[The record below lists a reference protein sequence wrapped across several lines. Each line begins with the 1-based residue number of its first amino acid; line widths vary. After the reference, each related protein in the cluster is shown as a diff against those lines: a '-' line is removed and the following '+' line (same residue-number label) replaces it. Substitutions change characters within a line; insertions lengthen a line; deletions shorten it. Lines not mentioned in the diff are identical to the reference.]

1 MDPLGPSLA
10 GRVWVGRKPREMSQ
24 VASQAI
30 STAVD
35 YVKAPLVYKGKVRE
49 LYDLGEHFLIVVTD
63 RISAFDY
70 VLDPA
75 IPDKGNVLNSLSAYW
90 FEQTAAMQPNHV
102 VHTDVNK
109 LGDVITEPELLR
121 NRIMVTK
128 KAERIDIECVVRGY
142 ITGNGWRQYQQKQS
156 INGIELPAGLRKNER
171 FPQPIFTPAAKNDVG
186 HDEDI
191 SFERM
196 EELVGK
202 EIAAE
207 LRDRSIKLY
216 EFAHSYC
223 AERGI
228 VLADCKFEFGI
239 INGKVI
245 LIDEIF
251 TPDSSRFWAT
261 DKYELD
267 TEIDSMDK
275 EPVRT
280 YLLSTDWDK
289 NSKPDPLPAPVV
301 EETTQRYLEI
311 YRRLTGTELR

>member
-1 MDPLGPSLA
+1 
-10 GRVWVGRKPREMSQ
+10 